1 MWPLTFPS
9 IRILPNVSMLPSSTV
24 PLPMTLLELLISSAA
39 RFSSFDVNIIQK
51 LKGYKLFRVQGVA
64 IIPQLEVQM
73 RTIGHLSTVAN
84 NRKDVSGVHKIT
96 NFFQ

>member
-39 RFSSFDVNIIQK
+39 RFCSFEVDIIQR
-51 LKGYKLFRVQGVA
+51 LKSYKLFGVQGVA
-64 IIPQLEVQM
+64 IVPQFEMQM
-73 RTIGHLSTVAN
+73 RAIGHLSTVAN
-84 NRKDVSGVHKIT
+84 DRKDVSGVHKIT
-96 NFFQ
+96 NFF